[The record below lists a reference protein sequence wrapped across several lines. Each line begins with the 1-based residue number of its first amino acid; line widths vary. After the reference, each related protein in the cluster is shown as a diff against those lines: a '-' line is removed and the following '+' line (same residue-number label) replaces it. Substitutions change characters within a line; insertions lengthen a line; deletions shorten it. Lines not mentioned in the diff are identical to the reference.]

1 MKRIKAKCIKETY
14 IWDGKQHKFPYIKVG
29 LVYVFDVENTTEPT
43 YWLNKSLLPNK
54 HEYDF
59 IDCVSRG
66 LEEKYFNEMFEKV
79 DGYL

>member
-14 IWDGKQHKFPYIKVG
+14 KWDGDGEQHKFPYVKVG
-29 LVYVFDVENTTEPT
+29 LVYVFDVEFTPKPT

-66 LEEKYFNEMFEKV
+66 LEEKYFNEMFEIVK
-79 DGYL
+79 